1 MMIGG
6 ISGSNKNRE
15 FFSKF
20 KNNNKTE
27 SGIKFSL
34 PDWMREGMTL
44 DQYKLYIDDRI
55 SRMSD
60 SDNLLADISEEGY
73 MAMKNDPGYEKAV
86 LDKIQEEIGRME
98 QAGKNASGTVI
109 RIGASEE
116 ENRIERNTDVE
127 RTKTQNVDEDWWDE
141 RMEKMRE
148 NIRLN
153 AAIRQKRE
161 LEQKEIAKKL
171 IFAERL
177 NSAVR
182 QEKILKGEN
191 PNEADINKT
200 DIYAK
205 ASMSVNITGLIV
217 SSFSL

>member
-6 ISGSNKNRE
+6 VSGNNTNKD
-15 FFSKF
+15 FYSKF
-20 KNNNKTE
+20 RNNNRTG
-27 SGIKFSL
+27 SGIEFTL
-34 PDWMREGMTL
+34 PDWLREGMTL

-60 SDNLLADISEEGY
+60 LDSLLADISDEGY
-73 MAMKNDPGYEKAV
+73 MAMKNDPEYEKAV
-86 LDKIQEEIGRME
+86 LDKIQAEIDRME
-98 QAGKNASGTVI
+98 QAGKNAPSTVI

-161 LEQKEIAKKL
+161 LEQKEIARKL

-182 QEKILKGEN
+182 QEKILKGED

-205 ASMSVNITGLIV
+205 ASMSANITGLIV